1 MLTSL
6 QSSAVGV
13 QEPRLR
19 LLPREFDA
27 TLSADRAADMIDV
40 AEIAGI
46 TFDPWQVIGAE
57 AITLTRPDGRWAAF
71 EAFVAANRQQGK
83 GTIIE
88 GRQLAGLF
96 VWEEPLQVYTAH
108 EFKTAQEMFL
118 RIRTVIESTPTLDR
132 MVQRI
137 RTADGEEAIETKSG
151 CRLKFMARSN
161 SSGRGFTAPTLYL
174 DEAMKLKRR
183 MVASLMPTMSA
194 LSLTGNP
201 QLMYFSSAGEADSE
215 VQEDVRDRAVSGDSA
230 RLVYVEW
237 SVPRWDELPS
247 DERSRWAGP
256 DEYRADPEVHRRANP
271 GYGIRLDPEYV
282 VDTEL
287 EGMGPEEFD
296 RERLGIWAKIGGE
309 SVFPAGVWAKAAD
322 AKSKPGDRLVFAV
335 EIAGNRESASI
346 ALLSYRGDELVHAE
360 VVENRV
366 GTSWLGS
373 RLKELQDRWKP
384 LATVALAT
392 GHVASLEREFKREGV
407 RLKLIKFA
415 QYKDACGRVFDLIT
429 QGKLRHLGDPVLTA
443 AVDGVQQQWTQD
455 NASWYWSRKNSD
467 VDITPLVAVT
477 IGVAGLEKKASR
489 SRPVGERRKAVI
501 L

>member
-1 MLTSL
+1 MTS
-6 QSSAVGV
+6 SPSAARKGS
-13 QEPRLR
+13 QQPRIESYPL
-19 LLPREFDA
+19 FN
-27 TLSADRAADMIDV
+27 TTAADDAID
-40 AEIAGI
+40 IASMAGLVL
-46 TFDPWQVIGAE
+46 DPWQEHILRGSLGERV
-57 AITLTRPDGRWAAF
+57 DGRWSAF
-71 EAFVAANRQQGK
+71 RTCVVVPRQNGKNALIEAR
-83 GTIIE
+83 E
-88 GRQLAGLF
+88 LAGLLLF
-96 VWEEPLQVYTAH
+96 GEQTIIHTAH
-108 EFKTAQEMFL
+108 EFKTAYKSMLALMNRL
-118 RIRTVIESTPTLDR
+118 RTSPLMEYVKGF
-132 MVQRI
+132 
-137 RTADGEEAIETKSG
+137 DGELADIRDIDGFKTGNTPGITMKNGNQISYA
-151 CRLKFMARSN
+151 ARSKG
-161 SSGRGFTAPTLYL
+161 SGRGFTGDLVIL
-174 DEAMKLKRR
+174 DEAYALKSAE
-183 MVASLMPTMSA
+183 MDALLPTMAAKSID
-194 LSLTGNP
+194 GNP
-201 QLMYFSSAGEADSE
+201 QVWFTSSAGMPESDLLESMRQQGMAGS
-215 VQEDVRDRAVSGDSA
+215 SP
-230 RLVYVEW
+230 RLAYYEW
-237 SVPRWDELPS
+237 ST
-247 DERSRWAGP
+247 P
-256 DEYRADPEVHRRANP
+256 DDVDPLDREGWYQANP
-271 GYGIRLDPEYV
+271 GLGYRIS
-282 VDTEL
+282 
-287 EGMGPEEFD
+287 EEFIQD
-296 RERLGIWAKIGGE
+296 EYDTMVGETGNDEGFKRERLGIWAKIGGE
-309 SVFPAGVWAKAAD
+309 SVFPAGVWTAGAD
-322 AKSKPGDRLVFAV
+322 PKSKPGDRLVFAV